1 MSKSRTSS
9 RERARGERR
18 GLMLVLSSPSGA
30 GKTAIARAILD
41 GNPQVTMSVSVTTR
55 PKRTG
60 EVDGVDYVFV
70 DAGAFAGMV
79 ERGEFLEHASVFG
92 NAYATPREP
101 VEEALGA
108 GRDVLFDVDWQGARE
123 IAKRAK
129 DDVVSVFILPPSV
142 AELERR
148 LRSRGQD
155 SDDVVARRMARAAD
169 EISHWNEFDYV
180 IVNRDLDA
188 SVAGVRAILAAER
201 LRRTRQG
208 GLGDIVDSL
217 SEG

>member
-1 MSKSRTSS
+1 M
-9 RERARGERR
+9 
-18 GLMLVLSSPSGA
+18 
-30 GKTAIARAILD
+30 
-41 GNPQVTMSVSVTTR
+41 
-55 PKRTG
+55 
-60 EVDGVDYVFV
+60 
-70 DAGAFAGMV
+70 
-79 ERGEFLEHASVFG
+79 FG

-101 VEEALGA
+101 VEAALGA
-108 GRDVLFDVDWQGARE
+108 GRDMLFDVDWQGARE
-123 IAKRAK
+123 IAKRAQ

-201 LRRTRQG
+201 LRRTRQD
-208 GLGDIVDSL
+208 GLGDLVGTL

>member
-1 MSKSRTSS
+1 
-9 RERARGERR
+9 
-18 GLMLVLSSPSGA
+18 MLVLSSPSGA

-55 PKRTG
+55 PKRPG

-70 DAGAFAGMV
+70 DARAFAGMV

-123 IAKRAK
+123 IAKRAQ

-180 IVNRDLDA
+180 IVNRDLDT